1 MSMKNSDTIG
11 NRSRD
16 LPVCSTVPQPLRYR
30 VPPTGAQCRDI
41 FRPLRRLSQYPAP
54 ILLCFPRHWALI
66 SAGSCSTA
74 WWWHFK
80 VPKHVWEYLVP
91 IHWIINAFVGFLFT
105 FTSSVRYLCI
115 YVCMYVCMYVWISFS
130 YTYFLK
136 TATIH
141 TCYMVAVSKSSL
153 PFITQSLRSTEEK
166 IPYSLRHRFLSI
178 QLVERK
184 RIKKIDV
191 RRKCMHYANYINVH
205 CSIFERTVKFM
216 FSYSSAKEIVRI
228 KRRI

>member
-1 MSMKNSDTIG
+1 MYWYSVFSYMFRHFKCHHQAVEHD
-11 NRSRD
+11 
-16 LPVCSTVPQPLRYR
+16 PAE
-30 VPPTGAQCRDI
+30 TGAQCPDI
-41 FRPLRRLSQYPAP
+41 SRPFRRLSQYTAP
-54 ILLCFPRHWALI
+54 ILLCFPQHWTPI

-74 WWWHFK
+74 LWWHFK
-80 VPKHVWEYLVP
+80 VPKHVEEYLVP
-91 IHWIINAFVGFLFT
+91 IHWIINAFIGFFIHLHIVCT
-105 FTSSVRYLCI
+105 LSMC
-115 YVCMYVCMYVWISFS
+115 VCMYVSMYVWISFS
-130 YTYFLK
+130 YTYLLK

-153 PFITQSLRSTEEK
+153 PFITQSLRSTEYK

-191 RRKCMHYANYINVH
+191 SRRCMHYADYINAH

-216 FSYSSAKEIVRI
+216 FSYSSTKEIVRI